1 MTIKT
6 LKIAFLF
13 TILAFFSS
21 ISVFAQEKTEKVA
34 DEIVNSSAVDK
45 KGKKLEMSFNNTK
58 NTVTLKFK
66 GKTIVLKGQTPASGI
81 RYKNDRYELR
91 GKGENIDLTKDG
103 KTIFVAKPKE

>member
-6 LKIAFLF
+6 LKIAFLL
-13 TILAFFSS
+13 TILVFFSS
-21 ISVFAQEKTEKVA
+21 QKSVAQEKVT

-45 KGKKLEMSFNNTK
+45 KGNKLEMSFNNTK

-81 RYKNDRYELR
+81 WYKNDRYELR